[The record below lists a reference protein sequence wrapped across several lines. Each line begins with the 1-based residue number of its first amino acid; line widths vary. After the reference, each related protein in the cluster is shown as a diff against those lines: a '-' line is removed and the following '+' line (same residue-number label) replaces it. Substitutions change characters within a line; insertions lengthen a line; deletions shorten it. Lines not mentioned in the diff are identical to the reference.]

1 MASAPRRSC
10 ARGPSCCATRPTD
23 PAIVLRPLRVD
34 RRARTGSACAATTPH
49 YVQPW
54 EPTLPPGSPPRA
66 PVSFRQFVR
75 DLDTEAR
82 ADRAMPWCIEVGG
95 RIVGQVHLFG
105 IVRAAQQSGAAGYW
119 LDESV
124 TGRGIAT
131 RALAL
136 AIDHALGPG
145 GLHRVEV
152 NIRLDN
158 VPSLRVVE
166 RLGLRDEGVRER
178 FLHIDGAWRD
188 HRSFAVTTEDLAGS
202 TPHRPGLSHAVT
214 PASCATRLECA
225 RRVSATSAYRGVR
238 ASQQPHL
245 RRHRGDLGCLPRP
258 ALGPPP
264 RGRRR
269 HAFRRRLHRGHARPR
284 EATRPAVDRAPH
296 AAAALVCRQARPRR
310 PSHRRRQA
318 GRPRGRVAPPLAAR
332 GPSRRAGRTASP
344 AGGAPTA
351 DHDTAP

>member
-1 MASAPRRSC
+1 MASAPRRPGPV
-10 ARGPSCCATRPTD
+10 ARRPARRVVRAGASCCVRCVSTTSA
-23 PAIVLRPLRVD
+23 
-34 RRARTGSACAATTPH
+34 TGSACDRTTRH
-49 YVQPW
+49 
-54 EPTLPPGSPPRA
+54 TSSRGSRRSRRARPPRT

-136 AIDHALGPG
+136 AVDHALGAG

-188 HRSFAVTTEDLAGS
+188 HRSFAVTTEDLSGS
-202 TPHRPGLSHAVT
+202 TLTDRLSQHVT

-225 RRVSATSAYRGVR
+225 RPLPNRVLPWGTCPSA
-238 ASQQPHL
+238 ASSSSSSW
-245 RRHRGDLGCLPRP
+245 RSGLPISCSTGP
-258 ALGPPP
+258 AAARTPPP
-264 RGRRR
+264 R
-269 HAFRRRLHRGHARPR
+269 
-284 EATRPAVDRAPH
+284 V
-296 AAAALVCRQARPRR
+296 
-310 PSHRRRQA
+310 PS
-318 GRPRGRVAPPLAAR
+318 
-332 GPSRRAGRTASP
+332 TASP
-344 AGGAPTA
+344 RPCGSSRSDPSCR
-351 DHDTAP
+351 PPS